1 MIPPGGAGAA
11 GRSDADL
18 VAAAQGGDRLA
29 MESLLRRH
37 HDRLYAVCA
46 GVVGPSDADDA
57 AQAAMISIVGGLARF
72 DGRSAFTTWS
82 HRIAVNAALDELRR
96 RKRRPVPHDPRDG
109 AGDDGHRR
117 NRELER
123 AGRTSKE
130 PMPDTTS
137 TPSSDSAARDP
148 AQAVVD
154 RHLVEDALAGLP
166 EDFRVPLVL
175 AEYGG
180 LEYAEIANT
189 LDLPVGTVRSRIAR
203 ARTRLA
209 NHRSEPR

>member
-1 MIPPGGAGAA
+1 MNPTGVRGES
-11 GRSDADL
+11 SDADL
-18 VAAAQGGDRLA
+18 VAAAQHGDRSA

-57 AQAAMISIVGGLARF
+57 AQAAMMSIVGGLARF

-82 HRIAVNAALDELRR
+82 HRIAVNASLDELRR
-96 RKRRPVPHDPRDG
+96 RKRRPVPHDPREG
-109 AGDDGHRR
+109 TGDPTHRK

-123 AGRTSKE
+123 AATTSKD
-130 PMPDTTS
+130 PMSGPATAS
-137 TPSSDSAARDP
+137 RSDSVDP

-154 RHLVEDALAGLP
+154 RQVVEAALAELP
-166 EDFRVPLVL
+166 EEFRVPLVL

-180 LEYAEIANT
+180 LEYAEIADV
-189 LDLPVGTVRSRIAR
+189 LDVPVGTVRSRIAR
-203 ARTRLA
+203 ARQRLSKRRPE
-209 NHRSEPR
+209 HP